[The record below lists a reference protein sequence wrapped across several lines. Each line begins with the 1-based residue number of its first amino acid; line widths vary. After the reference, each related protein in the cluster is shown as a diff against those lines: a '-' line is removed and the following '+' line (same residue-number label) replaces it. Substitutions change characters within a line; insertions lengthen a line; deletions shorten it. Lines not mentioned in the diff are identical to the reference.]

1 MVDALDARLDAGTYE
16 VLRGRLA
23 RSAAELADRA
33 QALNARRVEEFG
45 GGELRLVGTG
55 RLTTGR
61 ACLPQDLTAA
71 GGLLLLGTRPGSA
84 PDTAVSAS
92 TVSASTVS
100 ASASVSAG
108 APSEGSPGAGP
119 LGEVLSVHHP
129 DLTPA
134 PTEGTLLDD
143 PRLRQDLADLHR
155 YFRDARLERL
165 RPVGGRLLAVFRTG
179 PAAADVRVLRWRPVD
194 DLADDGHPAYQDGRG
209 ERDHTAADGQQL
221 AWTALTRD
229 DQLPA
234 APGSPPRA
242 DLGGE
247 LRLGIDGGRL
257 TVTAPDGRELHHE
270 PLAEA
275 LQTLADAQIAHARLG
290 TLLLVRVRPYQEETV
305 RHLVCHLPTGRVTRI
320 DALGQACLRLPADQG
335 VAFPGGCH
343 LADGT
348 VRSYDQPVDG
358 LAYERTL
365 VSPNGED
372 VLYEFRSPA
381 DGRALLQPYNSV
393 RQEAAAPLPC
403 QGYALL
409 ADGTLIALRPAED
422 GPTRLHPVQLWQ
434 TPFTSERHAAAQPP
448 GTGPLA
454 RIGNADLVRGLADC
468 LSLARLA
475 AAGADTPAGHQAVL
489 AACTRT
495 ADRHHWLGQP
505 GLGDLAAPLAEI
517 RDTARQVIAEY
528 EAVAELTAHAA
539 RQTEQATEHVEG
551 LLRTA
556 RGETLA
562 DAAEWVDRLA
572 GLRRAQGRIEAL
584 RDLPR
589 ADPARID
596 ALAAHL
602 AEGLTEAAARAV
614 GHLAEPEAFAPH
626 RRRAGELA
634 DRCAALATAAE
645 AEPLGLQISEQSEA
659 LQTVSELVGTLDLA
673 DATTRTAI
681 LDRLADVLGLLNR
694 ARAALTVRRRDLRTR
709 EAAAEF
715 AAETALLAQATTA
728 ALAAADTPEAC
739 DDQLGRLLLRIEQ
752 LETRFADADPALGEQ
767 LADRRTGIHDALTAR
782 RQHLLEERARRADR
796 IAASAARI
804 LDTLHRRLTALDTAA
819 EIDAALAADP
829 TAVKLRDLAAQLTS
843 LGDRV
848 RAEELTG
855 RLRAA
860 RSRAHRA
867 RRDRA
872 ELAGD
877 GPGTLRLGRHLFAAT
892 TQRPELTLVP
902 WHGRPAFTLT
912 GTDYRSPVTDPAF
925 AATER
930 YWGRPLPSETPALYR
945 SEYLAASLLLAAEP
959 DGLDA
964 LRDTLRTEDDLLEFV
979 RRAAEQRPDEGYQ
992 RGVHDHDAA
1001 LLLRALLE
1009 LHAEAGLLR
1018 HPAAAR
1024 AAAQLYWAHGADERQ
1039 RLVWHTRARSLALAL
1054 TLARQAFVAA
1064 PDPTAPGPTAPD
1076 PTASDPTAPDPTA
1089 PAPAAPAALA
1099 ALSVL
1104 SDELSSAV
1112 TEFTSCP
1119 QPAGPYLVAELAAAT
1134 PTFAYAPG
1142 AAALLDKFHAA
1153 PESAGLTE
1161 ALAALPA
1168 EPALLPARRQLAQA
1182 WLESSAADAD
1192 PGDLAEA
1199 AAALLCPS
1207 LPRRP
1212 AEGAATTRLT
1222 GLLGDHPR
1230 LPGGALDLRL
1240 DELLT
1245 RVAEFAA
1252 TEAPG
1257 HRAYQRLRADLLAA
1271 EHTRL
1276 RLDQYRPAPLNGFVR
1291 NQLIDQVYLP
1301 LVGDNLAKQLGTADA
1316 GGPVDR
1322 SGLLLLVSPPGYGKT
1337 TLVEYLA
1344 ERLGLLLVTVSG
1356 PALGHRVTSLDPAEA
1371 PDATSRREIE
1381 KLNFALHAG
1390 DNVLLYLDDVQH
1402 TSPELLQ
1409 RFIPLCD
1416 AQRRIDGVWDGEA
1429 REWDL
1434 RGKRFAVVMAAN
1446 PYTESGRL
1454 FRLPDMLANRA
1465 DVWNLGDVI
1474 AGRED
1479 LFALSFVENALPAN
1493 PHLAPLATADRADLD
1508 TLLARATGTPG
1519 GTLAGAWPAAE
1530 AERMTAVLA
1539 GLLHLRGTV
1548 LAVNRAYLASAAQD
1562 DRTRTEPPFLL
1573 QGSYRNMAK
1582 LAQRLDPALTRPE
1595 LDALLTDH
1603 YRAEAQPLGADA
1615 EAQLLKLAELRGGL
1629 TPAQATR
1636 WEELKRTWRG

>member
-1 MVDALDARLDAGTYE
+1 A
-16 VLRGRLA
+16 
-23 RSAAELADRA
+23 
-33 QALNARRVEEFG
+33 
-45 GGELRLVGTG
+45 GTG
-55 RLTTGR
+55 RLTTAR
-61 ACLPQDLTAA
+61 ACLPRDLTATGGQLLLATRTAEGPDDA
-71 GGLLLLGTRPGSA
+71 GDFTGLLGL
-84 PDTAVSAS
+84 
-92 TVSASTVS
+92 
-100 ASASVSAG
+100 
-108 APSEGSPGAGP
+108 
-119 LGEVLSVHHP
+119 HHP
-129 DLTPA
+129 DLSPA
-134 PTEGTLLDD
+134 PAEGTLLDD
-143 PRLRQDLADLHR
+143 PRLRQDLADLRR

-165 RPVGGRLLAVFRTG
+165 RPVDGRLLAVFRTG
-179 PAAADVRVLRWRPVD
+179 PAATDVRVLRWRLD
-194 DLADDGHPAYQDGRG
+194 DETRATYLDGRG
-209 ERDHTAADGQQL
+209 ERDHLPADGQQL
-221 AWTALTRD
+221 PWTALTRD

-234 APGSPPRA
+234 GPGRPPRA
-242 DLGGE
+242 GLAGE
-247 LRLGIDGGRL
+247 LLVGVDGGRL
-257 TVTAPDGRELHHE
+257 TIATPDGRELHRE

-275 LQTLADAQIAHARLG
+275 LQTLADARIAHARLG
-290 TLLLVRVRPYQEETV
+290 TLLLVRVRPYQEETE
-305 RHLVCHLPTGRVTRI
+305 RHLVVHLPTGTITRI

-343 LADGT
+343 LVDGT
-348 VRSYDQPVDG
+348 VRTFDQPVDG
-358 LAYERTL
+358 LVYERTVL
-365 VSPNGED
+365 SPNGED

-422 GPTRLHPVQLWQ
+422 GPTRLHPVQRWQ
-434 TPFTSERHAAAQPP
+434 TPFTSERFAAEQPP

-468 LSLARLA
+468 LALARLA

-495 ADRHHWLGQP
+495 ADRHHWLGQG

-517 RDTARQVIAEY
+517 RDTARQVVAEY
-528 EAVAELTAHAA
+528 EAVAQLTAHAV
-539 RQTEQATEHVEG
+539 RQSDEAAEHVEG

-572 GLRRAQGRIEAL
+572 GLRRAQGRVEAL

-589 ADPARID
+589 ADPERID

-602 AEGLTEAAARAV
+602 AEGLAEAADRAV
-614 GHLAEPEAFAPH
+614 VQLAEPTAFDPH

-634 DRCAALATAAE
+634 ERCAAIATAAE
-645 AEPLGLQISEQSEA
+645 AEPLGLELGSQSEA

-694 ARAALTVRRRDLRTR
+694 ARSTLTVRRRELRTR
-709 EAAAEF
+709 EASAEF
-715 AAETALLAQATTA
+715 AAETALLGQATTA
-728 ALAAADTPEAC
+728 ALAAADTPETC
-739 DDQLGRLLLRIEQ
+739 DEQLGRLLLRIEQ
-752 LETRFADADPALGEQ
+752 LETRFADADPALGDQ
-767 LADRRTGIHDALTAR
+767 LADRRTEIHDALTAR

-796 IAASAARI
+796 LAASAERV
-804 LDTLHRRLTALDTAA
+804 LDTLHRRLAALGTHE
-819 EIDAALAADP
+819 EIEAALAADP
-829 TAVKLRDLAAQLTS
+829 TAVKLRDLAGQLTA

-860 RSRAHRA
+860 RGRALRA
-867 RRDRA
+867 LRDRA
-872 ELAGD
+872 DLAGD
-877 GPGTLRLGRHLFAAT
+877 GPGTLRLGRHLFAVT
-892 TQRPELTLVP
+892 TQRPELALVP
-902 WHGRPAFTLT
+902 WRGRPAFTLT

-925 AATER
+925 AATEH
-930 YWGRPLPSETPALYR
+930 YWDRPLPSETPRLYR
-945 SEYLAASLLLAAEP
+945 AEYLAASLLLAAEP
-959 DGLDA
+959 GSLTTDG
-964 LRDTLRTEDDLLEFV
+964 DLLEYV

-1009 LHAEAGLLR
+1009 LGDGAGLLS
-1018 HPAAAR
+1018 HPAGAR
-1024 AAAQLYWAHGADERQ
+1024 AAAQLYWAHGTDERR
-1039 RLVWHTRARSLALAL
+1039 RLLWRTRARSLG
-1054 TLARQAFVAA
+1054 LARDAF
-1064 PDPTAPGPTAPD
+1064 GG
-1076 PTASDPTAPDPTA
+1076 A
-1089 PAPAAPAALA
+1089 PARAALEALDALA
-1099 ALSVL
+1099 A
-1104 SDELSSAV
+1104 ELTTAV
-1112 TEFTSCP
+1112 DDFAPGAE
-1119 QPAGPYLVAELAAAT
+1119 PAGPYLVAELAAAD
-1134 PTFAYAPG
+1134 PSFAHSAG
-1142 AAALLDKFHAA
+1142 AAALLDKFRAA

-1161 ALAALPA
+1161 ALAALPE
-1168 EPALLPARRQLAQA
+1168 EPDLLPVRRRLAA
-1182 WLESSAADAD
+1182 VWLESGTADAD
-1192 PGDLAEA
+1192 PADLAEA
-1199 AAALLCPS
+1199 AAVLLCPS

-1212 AEGAATTRLT
+1212 AEGAVSARIT

-1230 LPGGALDLRL
+1230 LTGGALDLRL
-1240 DELLT
+1240 DELLA
-1245 RVAEFAA
+1245 RVGEF
-1252 TEAPG
+1252 ERVEVPG
-1257 HRAYQRLRADLLAA
+1257 YRAYQRLRGELLAA
-1271 EHTRL
+1271 EHARL

-1291 NQLIDQVYLP
+1291 NRLIDQVYLP
-1301 LVGDNLAKQLGTADA
+1301 LVGDNLAKQLGTVRS

-1344 ERLGLLLVTVSG
+1344 ERLGLLLVSVSG

-1371 PDATSRREIE
+1371 PDATSRREVE

-1402 TSPELLQ
+1402 TSPEFLQ

-1465 DVWNLGDVI
+1465 DVWNLGDAV

-1479 LFALSFVENALPAN
+1479 LFALSFVENALPAS
-1493 PHLAPLATADRADLD
+1493 PHLAPLATAERADLD
-1508 TLLARATGTPG
+1508 TLLARAAGLPG
-1519 GTLAGAWPAAE
+1519 GTLAASWPAAE
-1530 AERMTAVLA
+1530 TERMTAVLA
-1539 GLLHLRGTV
+1539 GLLHLRSTV

-1603 YRAEAQPLGADA
+1603 YRAEAQPLGAEA
-1615 EAQLLKLAELRGGL
+1615 EAQLLKLAELRG
-1629 TPAQATR
+1629 TMTEEQAER
-1636 WEELKRTWRG
+1636 WAELKRTWRAGG

>member
-1 MVDALDARLDAGTYE
+1 MTVTVDALDARLDAGTYE
-16 VLRGRLA
+16 VLRDRLA
-23 RSAAELADRA
+23 RAAAELADRA
-33 QALNARRVEEFG
+33 QALNARRVAEFG
-45 GGELRLVGTG
+45 GGELRLAGTG
-55 RLTTGR
+55 RLTTAR

-71 GGLLLLGTRPGSA
+71 GGLLLLGTRAAEPA
-84 PDTAVSAS
+84 AD
-92 TVSASTVS
+92 
-100 ASASVSAG
+100 AG
-108 APSEGSPGAGP
+108 DFTDV
-119 LGEVLSVHHP
+119 LGLHHP
-129 DLTPA
+129 DLSPA
-134 PTEGTLLDD
+134 PAEGTLLDD
-143 PRLRQDLADLHR
+143 PRLRQDLTDLRR

-165 RPVGGRLLAVFRTG
+165 RPVDGRLLAVFRTG
-179 PAAADVRVLRWRPVD
+179 PAAADVRVLRWRLD
-194 DLADDGHPAYQDGRG
+194 DARPGYLDGRG
-209 ERDHTAADGQQL
+209 ERDHTPADGRQL
-221 AWTALTRD
+221 PWTTLTRD

-234 APGSPPRA
+234 GPGRPPRA
-242 DLGGE
+242 DLAGE
-247 LRLGIDGGRL
+247 LLVGVDGGRL
-257 TVTAPDGRELHHE
+257 TIAAPDGRELHRE
-270 PLAEA
+270 PLVEA
-275 LQTLADAQIAHARLG
+275 LQTLADARIAHARLG
-290 TLLLVRVRPYQEETV
+290 TLLLVRVRPYQEETE
-305 RHLVCHLPTGRVTRI
+305 RHLVVHLPTGTVTRI

-343 LADGT
+343 LVDGT
-348 VRSYDQPVDG
+348 VRTFDQPVDG
-358 LAYERTL
+358 LVYERTL
-365 VSPNGED
+365 LSPNGED

-393 RQEAAAPLPC
+393 RQEASAPLPC

-409 ADGTLIALRPAED
+409 ADGTLVALRPAED

-434 TPFTSERHAAAQPP
+434 TPFTSERFAAEQPP
-448 GTGPLA
+448 GSGPLA

-468 LSLARLA
+468 LALARLA

-495 ADRHHWLGQP
+495 ADRHHWLGQS

-528 EAVAELTAHAA
+528 EAVAQLTAHAT
-539 RQTEQATEHVEG
+539 RQTDEAAEHVEG

-556 RGETLA
+556 RGETLP
-562 DAAEWVDRLA
+562 DATEWVDRLA
-572 GLRRAQGRIEAL
+572 GLRRAQGRVEAL

-589 ADPARID
+589 ADTERID
-596 ALAAHL
+596 ALAVHL
-602 AEGLTEAAARAV
+602 AEGLAEAADRAV
-614 GHLAEPEAFAPH
+614 GRLAEPTAFAPH
-626 RRRAGELA
+626 RQRAGELA
-634 DRCAALATAAE
+634 ERCAAIATAAE
-645 AEPLGLQISEQSEA
+645 AEPLGVELVAQSEA

-694 ARAALTVRRRDLRTR
+694 ARAALTVRRRELRTR

-715 AAETALLAQATTA
+715 AAETALLGQATTA

-739 DDQLGRLLLRIEQ
+739 DEQLGRLLLRIEQ

-767 LADRRTGIHDALTAR
+767 LGHRRTEIHDALTAR
-782 RQHLLEERARRADR
+782 RQQLLEERARRADR
-796 IAASAARI
+796 LAASAGRI
-804 LDTLHRRLTALDTAA
+804 LDTLHRRLAALDTAA

-829 TAVKLRDLAAQLTS
+829 TAVKLRDLAGQLTT

-860 RSRAHRA
+860 RGRAHRA
-867 RRDRA
+867 LRDRA

-877 GPGTLRLGRHLFAAT
+877 GPGTLRLGRHLFAVT
-892 TQRPELTLVP
+892 TQRPELALVP
-902 WHGRPAFTLT
+902 WRGRPAFTLT

-930 YWGRPLPSETPALYR
+930 YWDRPLPSETPQLYR
-945 SEYLAASLLLAAEP
+945 AEYLAASLLPAAEAGSLSA
-959 DGLDA
+959 DG
-964 LRDTLRTEDDLLEFV
+964 DLLEYV

-1009 LHAEAGLLR
+1009 LGAEAGMLR
-1018 HPAAAR
+1018 HPASAR

-1039 RLVWHTRARSLALAL
+1039 RLLWHTRARSLG
-1054 TLARQAFVAA
+1054 LARDAF
-1064 PDPTAPGPTAPD
+1064 GG
-1076 PTASDPTAPDPTA
+1076 A
-1089 PAPAAPAALA
+1089 PAQAALDALA
-1099 ALSVL
+1099 A
-1104 SDELSSAV
+1104 ELSAAV
-1112 TEFTSCP
+1112 ADFTP
-1119 QPAGPYLVAELAAAT
+1119 GAEPAGPYLVAELAAAT
-1134 PTFAYAPG
+1134 PSFAHSAG
-1142 AAALLDKFHAA
+1142 AAALLDKFRAA

-1161 ALAALPA
+1161 ALAALPE
-1168 EPALLPARRQLAQA
+1168 EPALLPVRRELATA
-1182 WLESSAADAD
+1182 WLESGAADAD
-1192 PGDLAEA
+1192 PADLAEA
-1199 AAALLCPS
+1199 AAVLLCPS

-1212 AEGAATTRLT
+1212 AEGAVATRIT

-1230 LPGGALDLRL
+1230 LAGGALDLRL
-1240 DELLT
+1240 DDLLA
-1245 RVAEFAA
+1245 RVREF
-1252 TEAPG
+1252 EQVEVPG
-1257 HRAYQRLRADLLAA
+1257 YRAYQRLRGELLAA
-1271 EHTRL
+1271 EHARL

-1291 NQLIDQVYLP
+1291 NRLIDQVYLP
-1301 LVGDNLAKQLGTADA
+1301 LVGDNLAKQLGTAEP

-1344 ERLGLLLVTVSG
+1344 ERLGLLLVSVSG

-1371 PDATSRREIE
+1371 PDATSRREVE

-1390 DNVLLYLDDVQH
+1390 DNVLLYVDDVQH
-1402 TSPELLQ
+1402 TSPEFLQ

-1465 DVWNLGDVI
+1465 DVWNLGDAV

-1479 LFALSFVENALPAN
+1479 LFALSFVENALPASR
-1493 PHLAPLATADRADLD
+1493 HLAPLATAERADLD
-1508 TLLARATGTPG
+1508 TLLARAGGLPG
-1519 GTLAGAWPAAE
+1519 GALAGSWPAAE
-1530 AERMTAVLA
+1530 VERMTAVLA
-1539 GLLHLRGTV
+1539 GLLHLRSTV
-1548 LAVNRAYLASAAQD
+1548 LAVNSAYLASAAQD

-1615 EAQLLKLAELRGGL
+1615 EAQLLKLAELRGTL
-1629 TPAQATR
+1629 TPEQTER
-1636 WEELKRTWRG
+1636 WAELRRSWRERGHTAERP

>member
-1 MVDALDARLDAGTYE
+1 MTGRPRAPEELTVDAPDTRLDAGTYE
-16 VLRGRLA
+16 VLRDRLA
-23 RSAAELADRA
+23 RAAAELADRA

-45 GGELRLVGTG
+45 GGELRLTGTG
-55 RLTTGR
+55 RLTTAR
-61 ACLPQDLTAA
+61 PCLPQDLTAA
-71 GGLLLLGTRPGSA
+71 AGMLLLGTRPA
-84 PDTAVSAS
+84 ETTDADD
-92 TVSASTVS
+92 
-100 ASASVSAG
+100 
-108 APSEGSPGAGP
+108 PGDV
-119 LGEVLSVHHP
+119 LGLHHP
-129 DLTPA
+129 DLSPA
-134 PTEGTLLDD
+134 PAEGTLLDD
-143 PRLRQDLADLHR
+143 PRLRQDLADLRR

-179 PAAADVRVLRWRPVD
+179 PAAADVRVLRWRLD
-194 DLADDGHPAYQDGRG
+194 DDRADYQDGRG
-209 ERDHTAADGQQL
+209 ERDHAPAEGQQL
-221 AWTALTRD
+221 HWTPLTRD

-234 APGSPPRA
+234 APGTAPRA
-242 DLGGE
+242 DLAGE
-247 LRLGIDGGRL
+247 LRLGVDGGRL
-257 TVTAPDGRELHHE
+257 TLTTPDGRELHHE

-275 LQTLADAQIAHARLG
+275 LQTLADARIAHARLA

-305 RHLVCHLPTGRVTRI
+305 RHLVVHLPTGRVTRI
-320 DALGQACLRLPADQG
+320 DALGRACLRLPADQG

-348 VRSYDQPVDG
+348 VRVFDQPVDG
-358 LAYERTL
+358 LVYERTL
-365 VSPNGED
+365 LSPNGED
-372 VLYEFRSPA
+372 VLYEFRSA
-381 DGRALLQPYNSV
+381 VDGHALLQPYNSV
-393 RQEAAAPLPC
+393 RQEAAAPLAC

-409 ADGTLIALRPAED
+409 DDGTLIALRPAED
-422 GPTRLHPVQLWQ
+422 GPTRLHPVQLWRS
-434 TPFTSERHAAAQPP
+434 PFTSERHAAQQPS

-468 LSLARLA
+468 LALARLA
-475 AAGADTPAGHQAVL
+475 AAGADTPAGHRAVL

-495 ADRHHWLGQP
+495 TDRHHWLGQD

-528 EAVAELTAHAA
+528 EAIARLTAHAA
-539 RQTEQATEHVEG
+539 ARTEETAEHVEG

-556 RGETLA
+556 RGDTLA

-572 GLRRAQGRIEAL
+572 ALRRAQGRVEAL

-589 ADPARID
+589 VDGQRID
-596 ALAAHL
+596 ALAEHL
-602 AEGLTEAAARAV
+602 AAGLAEAADRAV
-614 GHLAEPEAFAPH
+614 VQLAEPAAFEPH

-634 DRCAALATAAE
+634 EQSAAIATAAE
-645 AEPLGLQISEQSEA
+645 AEPLAERLGEQSEA

-694 ARAALTVRRRDLRTR
+694 ARTTLTVRRRELRTR

-715 AAETALLAQATTA
+715 AAETALLAQAVTA

-739 DDQLGRLLLRIEQ
+739 DDRLGRLLLRVEQ

-767 LADRRTGIHDALTAR
+767 LAERRTGIHDALTAR

-796 IAASAARI
+796 LAASAERV
-804 LDTLHRRLTALDTAA
+804 LDTLHRRLAALDTPE
-819 EIDAALAADP
+819 EIETTLAADP
-829 TAVKLRDLAAQLTS
+829 TAVKLRDLARQLTE

-860 RSRAHRA
+860 RGRAHRA
-867 RRDRA
+867 LRDRA

-877 GPGTLRLGRHLFAAT
+877 GPGTLRLGRHLFAVT
-892 TQRPELTLVP
+892 TQRPELTLLP
-902 WHGRPAFTLT
+902 WHGRAAFTLT

-930 YWGRPLPSETPALYR
+930 YWDRPLPSESPALYR
-945 SEYLAASLLLAAEP
+945 AEYLAGSLLLAAAP
-959 DGLDA
+959 DA
-964 LRDTLRTEDDLLEFV
+964 LTAEALPGSLPVDGPADWDALLEYV

-1001 LLLRALLE
+1001 LVLRALLE
-1009 LHAEAGLLR
+1009 LGSEAGLLR
-1018 HPAAAR
+1018 HPAATR
-1024 AAAQLYWAHGADERQ
+1024 AAAQLYWAYGTDERR
-1039 RLVWHTRARSLALAL
+1039 RLVWHTRARSLG
-1054 TLARQAFVAA
+1054 LARQAY
-1064 PDPTAPGPTAPD
+1064 GPVP
-1076 PTASDPTAPDPTA
+1076 
-1089 PAPAAPAALA
+1089 ALA
-1099 ALSVL
+1099 ALAS
-1104 SDELSSAV
+1104 ELSVAIA
-1112 TEFTSCP
+1112 EFTP
-1119 QPAGPYLVAELAAAT
+1119 DAPDAGGYLVAELVAAT
-1134 PTFAYAPG
+1134 PAFVHSAG

-1161 ALAALPA
+1161 ALAALP
-1168 EPALLPARRQLAQA
+1168 EDPALLPARRQLATA
-1182 WLESSAADAD
+1182 WLESSAPDAD

-1199 AAALLCPS
+1199 AAVLLCPS

-1212 AEGAATTRLT
+1212 AEGAVATRLT

-1230 LPGGALDLRL
+1230 ISGGALDLRL
-1240 DELLT
+1240 DELLA
-1245 RVAEFAA
+1245 RVREF
-1252 TEAPG
+1252 ESVEVPG
-1257 HRAYQRLRADLLAA
+1257 HRAYRRLRAELLAA

-1276 RLDQYRPAPLNGFVR
+1276 RLDRYRPAPLNGFVR
-1291 NQLIDQVYLP
+1291 NRLIDQVYLP
-1301 LVGDNLAKQLGTADA
+1301 LIGDNLAKQLGTVDS

-1371 PDATSRREIE
+1371 PDATARRELE

-1390 DNVLLYLDDVQH
+1390 DNVLLYLDDIQH
-1402 TSPELLQ
+1402 TSPEFLQ

-1416 AQRRIDGVWDGEA
+1416 AQRRIDGVRDGEA

-1465 DVWNLGDVI
+1465 DVWNLGDAV

-1479 LFALSFVENALPAN
+1479 LFALSFIENALPAN
-1493 PHLAPLATADRADLD
+1493 PHLAPLATAERADLD
-1508 TLLARATGTPG
+1508 TLLARAAGTPG
-1519 GTLAGAWPAAE
+1519 GTLGGAWPAAE
-1530 AERMTAVLA
+1530 VERMTAVLA

-1562 DRTRTEPPFLL
+1562 DRARTEPPFLL

-1595 LDALLTDH
+1595 LDALLADH

-1615 EAQLLKLAELRGGL
+1615 EAQLLKLAELRDAL
-1629 TPAQATR
+1629 TPEQARR
-1636 WEELKRTWRG
+1636 WAELKRIWREA

>member
-33 QALNARRVEEFG
+33 QALNARRVGEFG

-71 GGLLLLGTRPGSA
+71 GGLLLLGTRPGGA
-84 PDTAVSAS
+84 PDAAVSAS
-92 TVSASTVS
+92 AVSAAIS
-100 ASASVSAG
+100 ASAVSASVSAG
-108 APSEGSPGAGP
+108 APAEGSPGAGP

-134 PTEGTLLDD
+134 PAEGTLLDD

-165 RPVGGRLLAVFRTG
+165 RPLGGRLLAVFRTG

-221 AWTALTRD
+221 AWTVLTRD

-290 TLLLVRVRPYQEETV
+290 TLLLVCVRPYQEETV

-343 LADGT
+343 LTDGT

-539 RQTEQATEHVEG
+539 RQTEQAAEHVEG

-572 GLRRAQGRIEAL
+572 GLRRAQGRVEAL

-589 ADPARID
+589 AEPARID

-634 DRCAALATAAE
+634 DRCAALATAAG

-796 IAASAARI
+796 IAASAERI

-829 TAVKLRDLAAQLTS
+829 TAVKLRDLAAQLTA

-877 GPGTLRLGRHLFAAT
+877 GPDTLRLGRHLFAVT

-902 WHGRPAFTLT
+902 WRGRPAFTLT

-959 DGLDA
+959 DGLD
-964 LRDTLRTEDDLLEFV
+964 TLRAEGDLLEFV

-1039 RLVWHTRARSLALAL
+1039 RLVWHTRARSLSLAL
-1054 TLARQAFVAA
+1054 TLARQAFGTAPRLGLPAA
-1064 PDPTAPGPTAPD
+1064 PAAL
-1076 PTASDPTAPDPTA
+1076 TA
-1089 PAPAAPAALA
+1089 PAPAAPAALT
-1099 ALSVL
+1099 ALSDL

-1134 PTFAYAPG
+1134 PTFAHAPG

-1182 WLESSAADAD
+1182 WLESSAVDAD

-1199 AAALLCPS
+1199 AAVLLCPS
-1207 LPRRP
+1207 LARRP

-1240 DELLT
+1240 DELLA

-1257 HRAYQRLRADLLAA
+1257 YRSYQQLRADLLAA

-1291 NQLIDQVYLP
+1291 NRLIDQVYLP

-1322 SGLLLLVSPPGYGKT
+1322 NGLLLLVSPPGYGKT

-1493 PHLAPLATADRADLD
+1493 PHLAPLATAERADLD

-1539 GLLHLRGTV
+1539 GLLHLRSTV
-1548 LAVNRAYLASAAQD
+1548 LAVNRTYLASAAQD
-1562 DRTRTEPPFLL
+1562 DRTRTEPAFLL

-1615 EAQLLKLAELRGGL
+1615 EAQLLKLAELRGCL

-1636 WEELKRTWRG
+1636 WEELKHTRRG

>member
-16 VLRGRLA
+16 VLRDRIA

-45 GGELRLVGTG
+45 GGELRLAGTG

-71 GGLLLLGTRPGSA
+71 GGLLLLGARPG
-84 PDTAVSAS
+84 TAAD
-92 TVSASTVS
+92 A
-100 ASASVSAG
+100 AASVSGSASG
-108 APSEGSPGAGP
+108 SADAPAEGSPGAGL

-134 PTEGTLLDD
+134 PAPAEGTLLDD

-179 PAAADVRVLRWRPVD
+179 PAAADVRVLRWRLAD
-194 DLADDGHPAYQDGRG
+194 DLADDRPPAYQDGRG
-209 ERDHTAADGQQL
+209 ERDHTPADGQQL

-247 LRLGIDGGRL
+247 LRLGVDGGRL
-257 TVTAPDGRELHHE
+257 TIAAPDGRELHHE

-335 VAFPGGCH
+335 LAFPGGCH

-348 VRSYDQPVDG
+348 VRRYDQPVDG

-372 VLYEFRSPA
+372 VLYEFRSPV

-475 AAGADTPAGHQAVL
+475 TAGADTPAGHQAVL

-505 GLGDLAAPLAEI
+505 DLGDLAAPLAEI

-539 RQTEQATEHVEG
+539 RQTEQAAEHVEG

-572 GLRRAQGRIEAL
+572 GLRRAQGRVEAL

-589 ADPARID
+589 ADHARID

-602 AEGLTEAAARAV
+602 AEGLAEAAARAV

-645 AEPLGLQISEQSEA
+645 AAPLGLQLSEQSEA

-752 LETRFADADPALGEQ
+752 LETRFADADPALNDQ
-767 LADRRTGIHDALTAR
+767 LADRRTAIHDALTAR

-796 IAASAARI
+796 IAASAERI

-829 TAVKLRDLAAQLTS
+829 TAVKLRDLAAQLTA

-877 GPGTLRLGRHLFAAT
+877 GPGTLRLGRHLFAVT
-892 TQRPELTLVP
+892 TQRPELTLTP
-902 WHGRPAFTLT
+902 WRGRPAFTLT

-945 SEYLAASLLLAAEP
+945 AEYLAASLLLAAEP

-964 LRDTLRTEDDLLEFV
+964 LRAERDLLDFV

-1018 HPAAAR
+1018 HPAGAR
-1024 AAAQLYWAHGADERQ
+1024 AAAQLYWAYGADERQ
-1039 RLVWHTRARSLALAL
+1039 RLVWHTRARSLALA
-1054 TLARQAFVAA
+1054 RQAFGAA
-1064 PDPTAPGPTAPD
+1064 P
-1076 PTASDPTAPDPTA
+1076 
-1089 PAPAAPAALA
+1089 APAALA
-1099 ALSVL
+1099 ALDAL
-1104 SDELSSAV
+1104 ADELSSAV
-1112 TEFTSCP
+1112 AEFTPCP
-1119 QPAGPYLVAELAAAT
+1119 QPAGAYLAAELAAAT

-1182 WLESSAADAD
+1182 WLESSAIDAD

-1207 LPRRP
+1207 LPRR
-1212 AEGAATTRLT
+1212 AADGAAATRLT
-1222 GLLGDHPR
+1222 GLRGDHPR
-1230 LPGGALDLRL
+1230 LAGGALDLRL
-1240 DELLT
+1240 DELLA
-1245 RVAEFAA
+1245 RVQEFAA
-1252 TEAPG
+1252 TDAPEY
-1257 HRAYQRLRADLLAA
+1257 RAYQRLRADLLTA

-1291 NQLIDQVYLP
+1291 NRLIDQVYLP

-1474 AGRED
+1474 AGRDD

-1508 TLLARATGTPG
+1508 TLLARAAGTPG
-1519 GTLAGAWPAAE
+1519 GPLTGAWPAAE
-1530 AERMTAVLA
+1530 VERMTAVLA
-1539 GLLHLRGTV
+1539 GLLHLRTTV

-1573 QGSYRNMAK
+1573 QGSYRNLAK

-1629 TPAQATR
+1629 TPAQAAR
-1636 WEELKRTWRG
+1636 WEELKHTRRG

>member
-1 MVDALDARLDAGTYE
+1 MEAPAPAADTRLDAGTYE

-23 RSAAELADRA
+23 RAAAELADRA

-45 GGELRLVGTG
+45 GGELRLTGTG
-55 RLTTGR
+55 RLTTER
-61 ACLPQDLTAA
+61 PCLPQDLTAA
-71 GGLLLLGTRPGSA
+71 GGLLLLGTRPSA
-84 PDTAVSAS
+84 PGSDAGGAGE
-92 TVSASTVS
+92 
-100 ASASVSAG
+100 AG
-108 APSEGSPGAGP
+108 AEA
-119 LGEVLSVHHP
+119 LSVHHA
-129 DLTPA
+129 DLSPA
-134 PTEGTLLDD
+134 PAGGTLLDD
-143 PRLRQDLADLHR
+143 PRLRQDLDDLRR

-165 RPVGGRLLAVFRTG
+165 RPAGGRLLAVFRTG
-179 PAAADVRVLRWRPVD
+179 PDAADVRVLRWLDP
-194 DLADDGHPAYQDGRG
+194 GEGQPTYHDGRG
-209 ERDHTAADGQQL
+209 ERDHTPADGQQL

-234 APGSPPRA
+234 APGTAPRA
-242 DLGGE
+242 DLAGE
-247 LRLGIDGGRL
+247 LHLAVDGGTLRL
-257 TVTAPDGRELHHE
+257 LAPDGRELHRE
-270 PLAEA
+270 ALAEA
-275 LQTLADAQIAHARLG
+275 LQTLADAQIAHARLA

-305 RHLVCHLPTGRVTRI
+305 RHLVVHLPTGAVTRI

-348 VRSYDQPVDG
+348 VRVFDQPVDG
-358 LAYERTL
+358 LAYERTV

-393 RQEAAAPLPC
+393 RQEAAAPLAC

-409 ADGTLIALRPAED
+409 EDGLLVALRPAED
-422 GPTRLHPVQLWQ
+422 GPSRLHPVQLWR
-434 TPFTSERHAAAQPP
+434 TPFTSERHAAEQPL

-468 LSLARLA
+468 LALARLA
-475 AAGADTPAGHQAVL
+475 AAGADTPAGHRAVL

-517 RDTARQVIAEY
+517 GDTARRVVAEY
-528 EAVAELTAHAA
+528 EAIAQLTAHAA
-539 RQTEQATEHVEG
+539 DRVATTAEHVEG

-562 DAAEWVDRLA
+562 DAAEWVDRLT
-572 GLRRAQGRIEAL
+572 GLRRAQGRVEAL
-584 RDLPR
+584 RELPR
-589 ADPARID
+589 VDGARVD
-596 ALAAHL
+596 ALAEELVAGL
-602 AEGLTEAAARAV
+602 AEAAGRAV
-614 GHLAEPEAFAPH
+614 GQLAEPGAFEPH
-626 RRRAGELA
+626 RERAAELA
-634 DRCAALATAAE
+634 SWCADIATAAE
-645 AEPLGLQISEQSEA
+645 AAPLFERLGEQSEA

-694 ARAALTVRRRDLRTR
+694 ARAALTVRRRELRTR
-709 EAAAEF
+709 EAADEF
-715 AAETALLAQATTA
+715 AAETALLAQAVTA

-739 DDQLGRLLLRIEQ
+739 DDRLGRLLLRVEQ
-752 LETRFADADPALGEQ
+752 LETRFADADPTFGEQ
-767 LADRRTGIHDALTAR
+767 LTERRTGIHDALTAR

-796 IAASAARI
+796 LAESAGRI
-804 LDTLHRRLTALDTAA
+804 LDTLHRRLAALATAE
-819 EIDAALAADP
+819 EIDAAFAADP
-829 TAVKLRDLAAQLTS
+829 TAVKLRELADQLTE

-848 RAEELTG
+848 RAEELAG

-867 RRDRA
+867 LRDRA

-877 GPGTLRLGRHLFAAT
+877 GPGTLRLGRHLFAVT
-892 TQRPELTLVP
+892 TQRPELTLLP
-902 WHGRPAFTLT
+902 WKGRPAFTLT

-930 YWGRPLPSETPALYR
+930 YWSRPLPSETPALYR
-945 SEYLAASLLLAAEP
+945 AEYLAAALLLAAEP
-959 DGLDA
+959 GALSADA
-964 LRDTLRTEDDLLEFV
+964 ALPDLLEHV
-979 RRAAEQRPDEGYQ
+979 RLAAEQRPDEGYQ

-1001 LLLRALLE
+1001 LLLHALLE
-1009 LHAEAGLLR
+1009 LDAEAGLLR

-1024 AAAQLYWAHGADERQ
+1024 AAAQLYWAHGTDERR
-1039 RLVWHTRARSLALAL
+1039 RLVWHTRARSLG
-1054 TLARQAFVAA
+1054 LARQAYGPSAALRALAEELEEAVAA
-1064 PDPTAPGPTAPD
+1064 
-1076 PTASDPTAPDPTA
+1076 
-1089 PAPAAPAALA
+1089 
-1099 ALSVL
+1099 
-1104 SDELSSAV
+1104 
-1112 TEFTSCP
+1112 FTGDSLG
-1119 QPAGPYLVAELAAAT
+1119 AGAHLGAGAYLTAELAAAA
-1134 PTFAYAPG
+1134 PVFAHSAG
-1142 AAALLDKFHAA
+1142 AAALLDKFRAA

-1161 ALAALPA
+1161 ALAALPE
-1168 EPALLPARRQLAQA
+1168 EPELLPVRRQLADA
-1182 WLESSAADAD
+1182 WLESAAADAD
-1192 PGDLAEA
+1192 PGDRAEA
-1199 AAALLCPS
+1199 AAALLCPA

-1212 AEGAATTRLT
+1212 AEGAVGVRVT

-1230 LPGGALDLRL
+1230 ASGGALDLRL
-1240 DELLT
+1240 DELLA
-1245 RVAEFAA
+1245 RVREF
-1252 TEAPG
+1252 EAVEVPG

-1271 EHTRL
+1271 EHDRL
-1276 RLDQYRPAPLNGFVR
+1276 RLDHYRPAPLNGFVR
-1291 NQLIDQVYLP
+1291 NRLIDQVYLP
-1301 LVGDNLAKQLGTADA
+1301 LVGDNLAKQLGTAGA

-1344 ERLGLLLVTVSG
+1344 ERLGLLLVSVSG

-1371 PDATSRREIE
+1371 PDATSRREVE
-1381 KLNFALHAG
+1381 KINFALHAG

-1402 TSPELLQ
+1402 TSPEFLQ

-1416 AQRRIDGVWDGEA
+1416 AQRRVDGVHDGEA

-1465 DVWNLGDVI
+1465 DVWNLGDAV

-1493 PHLAPLATADRADLD
+1493 PHLAPLATAGREDLD
-1508 TLLARATGTPG
+1508 TLLARASGTPG
-1519 GTLAGAWPAAE
+1519 GQLTAAWPAAE
-1530 AERMTAVLA
+1530 VERMTAVLA

-1562 DRTRTEPPFLL
+1562 DRARTEPPFLL

-1582 LAQRLDPALTRPE
+1582 LAQRLDPALTGPE
-1595 LDALLTDH
+1595 LDALLGDH

-1615 EAQLLKLAELRGGL
+1615 EAQLLKLAELRGVL
-1629 TPAQATR
+1629 TPEQARR
-1636 WEELKRTWRG
+1636 WEELKRVWRGV

>member
-1 MVDALDARLDAGTYE
+1 MDALDARLDAGTYE
-16 VLRGRLA
+16 VLRDRLA
-23 RSAAELADRA
+23 RAAAELADRA
-33 QALNARRVEEFG
+33 QALNARRVAEFG
-45 GGELRLVGTG
+45 GGELRLTGTG
-55 RLTTGR
+55 RLSTAR

-71 GGLLLLGTRPGSA
+71 GGLLLLGTRPVDVVDGVEDFA
-84 PDTAVSAS
+84 DV
-92 TVSASTVS
+92 
-100 ASASVSAG
+100 
-108 APSEGSPGAGP
+108 
-119 LGEVLSVHHP
+119 LGLHHP
-129 DLTPA
+129 ADLSPA
-134 PTEGTLLDD
+134 PADGTLLDD
-143 PRLRQDLADLHR
+143 PRLRQDLADLRR

-179 PAAADVRVLRWRPVD
+179 PAAADVRVLRWLLD
-194 DLADDGHPAYQDGRG
+194 DERAAYQDGRG
-209 ERDHTAADGQQL
+209 ERDHVPAGGRQL
-221 AWTALTRD
+221 EWTALTRD

-234 APGSPPRA
+234 APGTPPRA
-242 DLGGE
+242 DLAGQ
-247 LRLGIDGGRL
+247 LHLGVDGGRL
-257 TVTAPDGRELHHE
+257 TLLTPDGRELHHE

-290 TLLLVRVRPYQEETV
+290 TLLLVRVRPYQEEAV
-305 RHLVCHLPTGRVTRI
+305 RHLVVHLPTGRVTRI
-320 DALGQACLRLPADQG
+320 DALGRACLRLPADQG

-343 LADGT
+343 LVDGT
-348 VRSYDQPVDG
+348 VRTFDQPVDG
-358 LAYERTL
+358 LAYERT
-365 VSPNGED
+365 VHSPNGED
-372 VLYEFRSPA
+372 VLYEFRSAA

-393 RQEAAAPLPC
+393 RQEAATPLVC
-403 QGYALL
+403 QGYALFP
-409 ADGTLIALRPAED
+409 DGTLIALRPAED

-434 TPFTSERHAAAQPP
+434 SPFTSERHAAEQPP

-468 LSLARLA
+468 LALARLA

-495 ADRHHWLGQP
+495 ADRHHWLGQS
-505 GLGDLAAPLAEI
+505 GLGDLAAPLAGI

-528 EAVAELTAHAA
+528 EAIAQLTAYAA
-539 RQTEQATEHVEG
+539 GQTEEVAEHVEG

-572 GLRRAQGRIEAL
+572 GLRRAQGRVEAL
-584 RDLPR
+584 RELPR
-589 ADPARID
+589 ADRERID
-596 ALAAHL
+596 ALAEHL
-602 AEGLTEAAARAV
+602 AQGLAEAADRAV
-614 GHLAEPEAFAPH
+614 VQLAEPAAFEPH

-634 DRCAALATAAE
+634 EHCAAIATAAE
-645 AEPLGLQISEQSEA
+645 AAPLLARLGEQSEA

-694 ARAALTVRRRDLRTR
+694 ARSTLTVRRRELRTR

-715 AAETALLAQATTA
+715 AAETALLAQATTT
-728 ALAAADTPEAC
+728 ALAAADTPETC

-752 LETRFADADPALGEQ
+752 LETRFADADPALGDQ
-767 LADRRTGIHDALTAR
+767 LADRRTEIHDALTAR

-796 IAASAARI
+796 LASSAGRI
-804 LDTLHRRLTALDTAA
+804 LDTLHRRLAALDTTA

-829 TAVKLRDLAAQLTS
+829 SAVKLRDLARQLTG

-860 RSRAHRA
+860 RGRAHRA
-867 RRDRA
+867 LRDRA

-877 GPGTLRLGRHLFAAT
+877 GPGTLRLGRHLFAVT
-892 TQRPELTLVP
+892 TQRPELTLLP
-902 WHGRPAFTLT
+902 WRGRPAFTLT
-912 GTDYRSPVTDPAF
+912 GTDYRSPVADPAF

-930 YWGRPLPSETPALYR
+930 YWARPLPSETPALYR
-945 SEYLAASLLLAAEP
+945 AEYLAASLLLAAEP
-959 DGLDA
+959 GTLSPDA
-964 LRDTLRTEDDLLEFV
+964 DLLEHV

-1001 LLLRALLE
+1001 LVLRALLE
-1009 LHAEAGLLR
+1009 LGAEAGLLR
-1018 HPAAAR
+1018 HPADAR
-1024 AAAQLYWAHGADERQ
+1024 AAAQLYWAHGTDARQ
-1039 RLVWHTRARSLALAL
+1039 RLVWHTRARSLG
-1054 TLARQAFVAA
+1054 LARQAY
-1064 PDPTAPGPTAPD
+1064 GPV
-1076 PTASDPTAPDPTA
+1076 
-1089 PAPAAPAALA
+1089 PALDALA
-1099 ALSVL
+1099 A
-1104 SDELSSAV
+1104 ELGAAV
-1112 TEFTSCP
+1112 ARFVPGAEH
-1119 QPAGPYLVAELAAAT
+1119 AGDYLVAELAADEPA
-1134 PTFAYAPG
+1134 FAYSAG

-1161 ALAALPA
+1161 ALAALP
-1168 EPALLPARRQLAQA
+1168 EDPALLPVRRQLTAA

-1199 AAALLCPS
+1199 AAVLLCPT
-1207 LPRRP
+1207 LPRRA
-1212 AEGAATTRLT
+1212 AEGAAAARLT

-1230 LPGGALDLRL
+1230 LTGGSLDLRL
-1240 DELLT
+1240 DELLG
-1245 RVAEFAA
+1245 RVREF
-1252 TEAPG
+1252 EAVEVPG
-1257 HRAYQRLRADLLAA
+1257 YRAYQRLRGELLAA

-1276 RLDQYRPAPLNGFVR
+1276 RLDRYRPAPLNGFVR
-1291 NQLIDQVYLP
+1291 NRLIDQVYLP
-1301 LVGDNLAKQLGTADA
+1301 LIGDNLAKQLGTAGS

-1371 PDATSRREIE
+1371 PDATARRELE

-1402 TSPELLQ
+1402 ASPEFLQ

-1465 DVWNLGDVI
+1465 DVWNLGDAV

-1493 PHLAPLATADRADLD
+1493 PHLAPLADVGRADLD
-1508 TLLARATGTPG
+1508 TLLARAAGTPG
-1519 GTLAGAWPAAE
+1519 GRLAGAWPGPE
-1530 AERMTAVLA
+1530 VERMTAVLA

-1562 DRTRTEPPFLL
+1562 DRARTEPPFLL

-1615 EAQLLKLAELRGGL
+1615 EAQLLKLAELRGTL
-1629 TPAQATR
+1629 TPEQAQR
-1636 WEELKRTWRG
+1636 WEELKRARRG

>member
-1 MVDALDARLDAGTYE
+1 MEALDDTRLDAGSYE
-16 VLRGRLA
+16 VLRDRLA
-23 RSAAELADRA
+23 RAAAELADRA
-33 QALNARRVEEFG
+33 RALNARRVEEFG
-45 GGELRLVGTG
+45 GGELRLTGTG
-55 RLTTGR
+55 RLTTER
-61 ACLPQDLTAA
+61 SCLPQDLTAV
-71 GGLLLLGTRPGSA
+71 GGQLLLGTRPVEV
-84 PDTAVSAS
+84 VSGEEEFGDLLSLHRADDLS
-92 TVSASTVS
+92 PVSPVS
-100 ASASVSAG
+100 PAD
-108 APSEGSPGAGP
+108 GP
-119 LGEVLSVHHP
+119 LL
-129 DLTPA
+129 A
-134 PTEGTLLDD
+134 D
-143 PRLRQDLADLHR
+143 PRLRQDLAELRR

-179 PAAADVRVLRWRPVD
+179 PAATDVRVLRWRLD
-194 DLADDGHPAYQDGRG
+194 DDRVAYQDGRG
-209 ERDHTAADGQQL
+209 ERDHTPADGQQL
-221 AWTALTRD
+221 DWTPLTRD
-229 DQLPA
+229 DRLPA
-234 APGSPPRA
+234 APGAAPRA
-242 DLGGE
+242 DLAGE
-247 LRLGIDGGRL
+247 VHLGVDGGRL
-257 TVTAPDGRELHHE
+257 TLTAPDGRELHRE
-270 PLAEA
+270 PLTEA
-275 LQTLADAQIAHARLG
+275 LQTLADAQVAHARLG

-305 RHLVCHLPTGRVTRI
+305 RHLVLHLPTGRVTRI

-348 VRSYDQPVDG
+348 VRVFDQPVDG
-358 LAYERTL
+358 LAYERT
-365 VSPNGED
+365 VHSPNGED
-372 VLYEFRSPA
+372 VLYEFRSAA

-393 RQEAAAPLPC
+393 RQEAAAPLAC

-409 ADGTLIALRPAED
+409 DDGTLIALRPAED

-434 TPFTSERHAAAQPP
+434 SPFTSDRYAAEQPP

-468 LSLARLA
+468 LALARLA
-475 AAGADTPAGHQAVL
+475 AAGADTPAGHRAVL

-495 ADRHHWLGQP
+495 TDRHHWLGQD

-528 EAVAELTAHAA
+528 QAIAELTAHAVA
-539 RQTEQATEHVEG
+539 RTEETAEHVEG

-572 GLRRAQGRIEAL
+572 ALRRAQGRVEAL

-589 ADPARID
+589 ADPRRID
-596 ALAAHL
+596 ELAEHL
-602 AEGLTEAAARAV
+602 AEGLTQAADRAV
-614 GHLAEPEAFAPH
+614 GQLAEPAAFEPH
-626 RRRAGELA
+626 RRRAAELA
-634 DRCAALATAAE
+634 EHCAAITTAAE
-645 AEPLGLQISEQSEA
+645 AEPLSARLTEQSEA
-659 LQTVSELVGTLDLA
+659 LQTVSELVDTLDLA

-694 ARAALTVRRRDLRTR
+694 GRSALTVRRRELRTR

-715 AAETALLAQATTA
+715 AAETALLAQAVTA

-739 DDQLGRLLLRIEQ
+739 DDRLGRLLLRIEQ

-767 LADRRTGIHDALTAR
+767 LTERRTEIHDALTAR
-782 RQHLLEERARRADR
+782 RQHLLEERAGRADR
-796 IAASAARI
+796 LAASAERI
-804 LDTLHRRLTALDTAA
+804 LDTLHRRLAALGTAA

-829 TAVKLRDLAAQLTS
+829 TAVKLRDLAGKLTE

-860 RSRAHRA
+860 RGRAHRA
-867 RRDRA
+867 LRDRA

-877 GPGTLRLGRHLFAAT
+877 GPGTLRLGRHLFAVT
-892 TQRPELTLVP
+892 TQRPELTLLP
-902 WHGRPAFTLT
+902 WRGRPAFTLT

-930 YWGRPLPSETPALYR
+930 YWSRPLPSETPTLYR
-945 SEYLAASLLLAAEP
+945 AEYLAASLLPAAAQEGP
-959 DGLDA
+959 ADG
-964 LRDTLRTEDDLLEFV
+964 DDLLEYV
-979 RRAAEQRPDEGYQ
+979 RRAVEQRPDEGYQ

-1009 LHAEAGLLR
+1009 LDAEAGLLR
-1018 HPAAAR
+1018 HPAEAR
-1024 AAAQLYWAHGADERQ
+1024 AAAQLYWAHGTDQRQ
-1039 RLVWHTRARSLALAL
+1039 RLVWHTRARSLG
-1054 TLARQAFVAA
+1054 LARQAY
-1064 PDPTAPGPTAPD
+1064 GPV
-1076 PTASDPTAPDPTA
+1076 
-1089 PAPAAPAALA
+1089 PALTALA
-1099 ALSVL
+1099 S
-1104 SDELSSAV
+1104 ELSSAV
-1112 TEFTSCP
+1112 AEFLPGATG
-1119 QPAGPYLVAELAAAT
+1119 AGDYLVAELAVAA
-1134 PTFAYAPG
+1134 PTFAHSAG
-1142 AAALLDKFHAA
+1142 AATLLEKFRAT

-1168 EPALLPARRQLAQA
+1168 EPELLPVRRQLAAA
-1182 WLESSAADAD
+1182 WLESAAAGAD
-1192 PGDLAEA
+1192 PGDRAEA
-1199 AAALLCPS
+1199 AAVLLCPA

-1212 AEGAATTRLT
+1212 AEGTVGVRLT

-1230 LPGGALDLRL
+1230 LSGGAIDLRL
-1240 DELLT
+1240 DELLP
-1245 RVAEFAA
+1245 RVREFEAV
-1252 TEAPG
+1252 EAPG
-1257 HRAYQRLRADLLAA
+1257 HRAYQRLRGELLAA
-1271 EHTRL
+1271 EHARL
-1276 RLDQYRPAPLNGFVR
+1276 RLDQYRPASLNGFVR
-1291 NQLIDQVYLP
+1291 NRLIDQVYLP
-1301 LVGDNLAKQLGTADA
+1301 LIGDNLAKQLGTVDA

-1337 TLVEYLA
+1337 SLVEYLA
-1344 ERLGLLLVTVSG
+1344 ERLGLLLVSVSG

-1371 PDATSRREIE
+1371 PDATARRELE
-1381 KLNFALHAG
+1381 KLAFALHAG
-1390 DNVLLYLDDVQH
+1390 DNVLLHLDDVQH
-1402 TSPELLQ
+1402 TSPEFLQ

-1416 AQRRIDGVWDGEA
+1416 AQRRIDGVHDGEA

-1465 DVWNLGDVI
+1465 DVWNLGDAV

-1479 LFALSFVENALPAN
+1479 LFALSFVENALPAH
-1493 PHLAPLATADRADLD
+1493 PQLSALATAERADLD
-1508 TLLARATGTPG
+1508 TLLARASGTPG
-1519 GTLAGAWPAAE
+1519 GQLRGAWPAAE
-1530 AERMTAVLA
+1530 VERMTALLA
-1539 GLLHLRGTV
+1539 GLLHLRTTV

-1562 DRTRTEPPFLL
+1562 DRARTEPPFLL

-1615 EAQLLKLAELRGGL
+1615 EAQLLKLAELRGTL
-1629 TPAQATR
+1629 TPEQARR
-1636 WEELKRTWRG
+1636 WEELKRGRRDRG